1 MVDGIIL
8 AGGKSTRMKTNKMLL
23 TINEHPIIWH
33 TLKSIEPTV
42 IITAPEGAT
51 VFLDDE

>member
-1 MVDGIIL
+1 MADGIIL

-33 TLKSIEPTV
+33 TLKSIEPFVSKV
-42 IITAPEGAT
+42 IIVTG
-51 VFLDDE
+51 